1 MRSTYVENEKLQK
14 PFSKLRTKIGP
25 EEYRIM
31 KQFSYAMVE
40 AIMTNEPS

>member
-1 MRSTYVENEKLQK
+1 MLRTRTTEA
-14 PFSKLRTKIGP
+14 FSKLRTKIGP

-40 AIMTNEPS
+40 AIMTNELS